1 MFWQKALETLQRDRL
16 EALQLKRLKE
26 TTARV
31 YEKVP
36 YYKKLFKSKG
46 ITPRHIKTLK
56 DVVMLPFTTRED
68 LQKNYPDKLL
78 TIKHHDTLRLHTSSG
93 TTGKPKAIFFTRNDI
108 DVAANNIARCLTM
121 TGVTKADVLQNMMSY
136 GLFTGGLMM
145 HYGAEKIGVLVIPS
159 ATGNTDRQLLLM
171 EDFGTTSIHLTP
183 SYALY
188 LSDIF
193 EKKGPAF
200 RKKLKLK
207 RAYMGAEPYTEE
219 TKNKIEALLKV
230 KVYNSYGLTEM
241 NGPGVAFECGLQNG
255 MHLWEDSYIME
266 IVDPKTDKQ
275 LPDGEIGELILTTLT
290 REGMPIIRYRTRD
303 LTAIIP
309 EKCKCGRTHRRIMRI
324 KGRAD
329 DMFIMR
335 GVNIYPQQ
343 IERILMSVAHVEK
356 NYQIYLDEGDKIKVK
371 VEITKQLFD
380 GNLEHLKKLQA
391 DLTEKLRTEILVR
404 PNVEL
409 VEPGTLPVFEGKAK
423 RVFDNRKIY

>member
-1 MFWQKALETLQRDRL
+1 MFWQKEFETMKRDKLEK
-16 EALQLKRLKE
+16 LQLKRLKE
-26 TTARV
+26 TAALV
-31 YEKVP
+31 YNKVP
-36 YYKKLFKSKG
+36 YYKKLFKAKG
-46 ITPRHIKTLK
+46 VTPGHIKTLEDISK
-56 DVVMLPFTTRED
+56 LPFTTRDD

-78 TIKHHDTLRLHTSSG
+78 TIHHHDTMRLHTSSG
-93 TTGKPKAIFFTRNDI
+93 TTGKPKAVFFTRKDI

-145 HYGAEKIGVLVIPS
+145 HYGAEKVGALVIPS
-159 ATGNTDRQLLLM
+159 AIGNTERQLLLM
-171 EDFGTTSIHLTP
+171 EDFKTTSIHLTP

-200 RKKLKLK
+200 RKKIKLK

-219 TKNKIEALLKV
+219 TKKKIEKILKV

-241 NGPGVAFECGLQNG
+241 NGPGVAFECEYQNG
-255 MHLWEDSYIME
+255 MHLWEDSYLME
-266 IVDPKTDKQ
+266 IVDPKTDRP
-275 LPDGEIGELILTTLT
+275 LPDGETGELILTTLT

-303 LTAIIP
+303 ITAIIP

-343 IERILMSVAHVEK
+343 IERVLMSVAHVEK

-371 VEITKQLFD
+371 VEITKKLFD

-404 PNVEL
+404 PSVEL
-409 VEPGTLPVFEGKAK
+409 VEPGSLPISEGKAK

>member
-1 MFWQKALETLQRDRL
+1 MFWQKELETMKREKL
-16 EALQLKRLKE
+16 EKLQLKRLKE
-26 TTARV
+26 TAALV
-31 YEKVP
+31 YNKVP
-36 YYKKLFKSKG
+36 YYKKLFKAKG
-46 ITPRHIKTLK
+46 ITPGHMKTLDDISK
-56 DVVMLPFTTRED
+56 LPFTTRED

-78 TIKHHDTLRLHTSSG
+78 TIHHHDTMRLHTSSG
-93 TTGKPKAIFFTRNDI
+93 TTGKPKAVFFTRKDI

-145 HYGAEKIGVLVIPS
+145 HYGAEKVGALVIPS
-159 ATGNTDRQLLLM
+159 AIGNTERQLLLM
-171 EDFGTTSIHLTP
+171 EDFKTTSIHLTP

-219 TKNKIEALLKV
+219 TKKKIESILKV

-241 NGPGVAFECGLQNG
+241 NGPGVAFECEYQNG
-255 MHLWEDSYIME
+255 MHLWEDSYLME
-266 IVDPKTDKQ
+266 IVDPKTDRPV
-275 LPDGEIGELILTTLT
+275 PDGETGELILTTLT

-303 LTAIIP
+303 ITAIMP

-343 IERILMSVAHVEK
+343 IERVLMSVAHVEK

-371 VEITKQLFD
+371 VEITKKLFD
-380 GNLEHLKKLQA
+380 GNLEHLKKLQT

-409 VEPGTLPVFEGKAK
+409 VEPGSLPVSEGKAK

>member
-1 MFWQKALETLQRDRL
+1 M
-16 EALQLKRLKE
+16 
-26 TTARV
+26 
-31 YEKVP
+31 
-36 YYKKLFKSKG
+36 
-46 ITPRHIKTLK
+46 
-56 DVVMLPFTTRED
+56 
-68 LQKNYPDKLL
+68 
-78 TIKHHDTLRLHTSSG
+78 RLHTSSG
-93 TTGKPKAIFFTRNDI
+93 TTGKPKAVFFTKKDI

-145 HYGAEKIGVLVIPS
+145 HYGAEKVGALVIPS
-159 ATGNTDRQLLLM
+159 AIGNTERQLLLM
-171 EDFGTTSIHLTP
+171 EDFKTTSIHLTP

-188 LSDIF
+188 LADIF

-219 TKNKIEALLKV
+219 TKNKIEKILKV

-241 NGPGVAFECGLQNG
+241 NGPGVAFECEYQDG
-255 MHLWEDSYIME
+255 MHLWEDSYFME
-266 IVDPKTDKQ
+266 IVDPKTNRP
-275 LPDGEIGELILTTLT
+275 LPDGETGELILTTLT

-303 LTAIIP
+303 ITAIIP

-343 IERILMSVAHVEK
+343 IERVLMSVAHVEK

-380 GNLEHLKKLQA
+380 GNLEHLKKLQT
-391 DLTEKLRTEILVR
+391 DLTEKLRTEILIR
-404 PNVEL
+404 PSVEL
-409 VEPGTLPVFEGKAK
+409 VEPGTLPVSEGKAK

>member
-343 IERILMSVAHVEK
+343 IERVLMGVAHVEK

-380 GNLEHLKKLQA
+380 GNLEHLKKLQT
-391 DLTEKLRTEILVR
+391 DLTEKLRTEILIR
-404 PNVEL
+404 PSVEL
-409 VEPGTLPVFEGKAK
+409 VEPGTLPVSEGKAK

>member
-1 MFWQKALETLQRDRL
+1 MFWQKELETLKREKL

-26 TTARV
+26 TAARV
-31 YEKVP
+31 YAKVP
-36 YYKKLFKSKG
+36 YYKKLFKGKG
-46 ITPRHIKTLK
+46 VAPKDIKTLADISK
-56 DVVMLPFTTRED
+56 LPFTTRDD

-78 TIKHHDTLRLHTSSG
+78 TIKHHDTMRLHTSSG
-93 TTGKPKAIFFTRNDI
+93 TTGKPKAVFFTKNDI
-108 DVAANNIARCLTM
+108 ETAANNIARCLTM

-145 HYGAEKIGVLVIPS
+145 HYGAEKIGALVIPS
-159 ATGNTDRQLLLM
+159 AVGNTERQLMLM
-171 EDFGTTSIHLTP
+171 QDFGTTCIHLTP

-193 EKKGPAF
+193 EKKGAAF

-219 TKNKIEALLKV
+219 TKNKIEKILKLKV
-230 KVYNSYGLTEM
+230 FNSYGLTEM
-241 NGPGVAFECGLQNG
+241 NGPGVAFECEYQTG
-255 MHLWEDSYIME
+255 MHLWEDCYLME
-266 IVDPKTDKQ
+266 VVDPKTNRS
-275 LPDGEIGELILTTLT
+275 LPDGEIGELILTTLN
-290 REGMPIIRYRTRD
+290 REGMPLLRYRTRD

-309 EKCKCGRTHRRIMRI
+309 GKCRCGRTHRRIMRI

-329 DMFIMR
+329 DMFIIR

-343 IERILMSVAHVEK
+343 IERVLMSVTHVEK
-356 NYQIYLDEGDKIKVK
+356 NYQIYLEDNDRMTVK
-371 VEITKQLFD
+371 VEITKKLFD
-380 GNLEHLKKLQA
+380 GNLDNLKKLQI
-391 DLTEKLRTEILVR
+391 DLTEKIRTEVLAR

-409 VEPGTLPVFEGKAK
+409 VEPGTLPVSEGKAK

>member
-1 MFWQKALETLQRDRL
+1 MFWQKELETLNRSRL
-16 EALQLKRLKE
+16 EALQLKRLRE
-26 TTARV
+26 TAARV
-31 YEKVP
+31 YGKVP
-36 YYKKLFKSKG
+36 YYRKLFKNNGVTPAHLKALQDISK
-46 ITPRHIKTLK
+46 
-56 DVVMLPFTTRED
+56 LPFTTRDD

-78 TIKHHDTLRLHTSSG
+78 TIKHHDTMRLHTSSG
-93 TTGKPKAIFFTRNDI
+93 TTGKPKAVFFTRQDI

-121 TGVTKADVLQNMMSY
+121 TGVTKKDVLQNMMSY

-145 HYGAEKIGVLVIPS
+145 HYGAEKVGALVIPS
-159 ATGNTDRQLLLM
+159 AIGNTERQLMLM

-188 LSDIF
+188 LSDVL
-193 EKKGPAF
+193 EKKGREF

-219 TKNKIEALLKV
+219 TKNKIEKLLQV

-241 NGPGVAFECGLQNG
+241 NGPGVAFECEFQAG

-266 IVDPKTDKQ
+266 IVDPKTGKQ
-275 LPDGEIGELILTTLT
+275 LPDGESGELILTTLT

-303 LTAIIP
+303 LTAILP
-309 EKCKCGRTHRRIMRI
+309 GKCKCGRTHRRITRI

-329 DMFIMR
+329 DMFILR

-343 IERILMSVAHVEK
+343 IERVLMSVAHVEK
-356 NYQIYLDEGDKIKVK
+356 NYQIYLDANDKMTVK
-371 VEITKQLFD
+371 VEITKKLFD
-380 GNLEHLKKLQA
+380 GDLDKLKKLQL
-391 DLTEKLRTEILVR
+391 DLTERLRAEILIR
-404 PNVEL
+404 PNIEL
-409 VEPGTLPVFEGKAK
+409 VEPGTLPVSEGKAK

>member
-1 MFWQKALETLQRDRL
+1 MFWQKELETMKREKL
-16 EALQLKRLKE
+16 EKLQLKRLKE
-26 TTARV
+26 TAALV
-31 YEKVP
+31 YNKVP
-36 YYKKLFKSKG
+36 YYKKLFKAKG
-46 ITPRHIKTLK
+46 ITPGHIKTLDDISK
-56 DVVMLPFTTRED
+56 LPFTTRED

-78 TIKHHDTLRLHTSSG
+78 TIHHHDTMRLHTSSG
-93 TTGKPKAIFFTRNDI
+93 TTGKPKAVFFTRKDI

-145 HYGAEKIGVLVIPS
+145 HYGAEKVGALVIPS
-159 ATGNTDRQLLLM
+159 AIGNTERQLLLM
-171 EDFGTTSIHLTP
+171 EDFKTTSIHLTP

-219 TKNKIEALLKV
+219 TKKKIESILKV

-241 NGPGVAFECGLQNG
+241 NGPGVAFECEYQNG
-255 MHLWEDSYIME
+255 MHLWEDSYLME
-266 IVDPKTDKQ
+266 IVDPKTDRPV
-275 LPDGEIGELILTTLT
+275 PDGETGELILTTLT

-303 LTAIIP
+303 ITAIMP

-343 IERILMSVAHVEK
+343 IERVLMSVAHVEK

-371 VEITKQLFD
+371 VEITKKLFD
-380 GNLEHLKKLQA
+380 GNLEHLKKLQT

-409 VEPGTLPVFEGKAK
+409 VEPGSLPVSEGKAK

>member
-1 MFWQKALETLQRDRL
+1 MFWQKDLETLKRDKL
-16 EALQLKRLKE
+16 EALQLKRLRE
-26 TTARV
+26 TATLV
-31 YEKVP
+31 YNKVP
-36 YYKKLFKSKG
+36 YYKKLFKTKG
-46 ITPRHIKTLK
+46 VTPGSIKTLEDISK
-56 DVVMLPFTTRED
+56 LPFTTRDD

-78 TIKHHDTLRLHTSSG
+78 TIHHHDTMRLHTSSG
-93 TTGKPKAIFFTRNDI
+93 TTGKPKAVFFTKKDI

-145 HYGAEKIGVLVIPS
+145 HYGAEKVGALVIPS
-159 ATGNTDRQLLLM
+159 AIGNTERQLLLM
-171 EDFGTTSIHLTP
+171 EDFKTTSIHLTP

-188 LSDIF
+188 LADIF

-219 TKNKIEALLKV
+219 TKNKIEKILKV

-241 NGPGVAFECGLQNG
+241 NGPGVAFECEYQDG
-255 MHLWEDSYIME
+255 MHLWEDSYFME
-266 IVDPKTDKQ
+266 IVDPKTNRP
-275 LPDGEIGELILTTLT
+275 LPDGETGELILTTLT

-303 LTAIIP
+303 ITAIIP

-343 IERILMSVAHVEK
+343 IERVLMSVAHVEK

-380 GNLEHLKKLQA
+380 GNLEHLKKLQT
-391 DLTEKLRTEILVR
+391 DLTEKLRTEILIR
-404 PNVEL
+404 PSVEL
-409 VEPGTLPVFEGKAK
+409 VEPGTLPVSEGKAK

>member
-1 MFWQKALETLQRDRL
+1 MFWQKDLETLKRDKL
-16 EALQLKRLKE
+16 EALQLKRLRE
-26 TTARV
+26 TATLV
-31 YEKVP
+31 YNKVP
-36 YYKKLFKSKG
+36 YYKKLFKTKG
-46 ITPRHIKTLK
+46 VTPGSIKTLEDISK
-56 DVVMLPFTTRED
+56 LPFTTRDD

-78 TIKHHDTLRLHTSSG
+78 TIHHHDTMRLHTSSG
-93 TTGKPKAIFFTRNDI
+93 TTGKPKAVFFTRKDI

-145 HYGAEKIGVLVIPS
+145 HYGAEKVGALVIPS
-159 ATGNTDRQLLLM
+159 AIGNTERQLLLM
-171 EDFGTTSIHLTP
+171 EDFKTTSIHLTP

-188 LSDIF
+188 LADIF

-219 TKNKIEALLKV
+219 TKNKIEKILKV

-241 NGPGVAFECGLQNG
+241 NGPGVAFECEYQDG
-255 MHLWEDSYIME
+255 MHLWEDSYFME
-266 IVDPKTDKQ
+266 IVDPKTNRP
-275 LPDGEIGELILTTLT
+275 LPDGETGELILTTLT

-303 LTAIIP
+303 ITAIIP

-343 IERILMSVAHVEK
+343 IERVLMSVAHVEK

-380 GNLEHLKKLQA
+380 GNLEHLKKLQT
-391 DLTEKLRTEILVR
+391 DLTEKLRTEILIR
-404 PNVEL
+404 PSVEL
-409 VEPGTLPVFEGKAK
+409 VEPGTLPVSEGKAK

>member
-1 MFWQKALETLQRDRL
+1 MFWQKELETMKREKL
-16 EALQLKRLKE
+16 EKLQLKRLKE
-26 TTARV
+26 TAALV
-31 YEKVP
+31 YNKVP
-36 YYKKLFKSKG
+36 YYKKLFKAKG
-46 ITPRHIKTLK
+46 ITPGHIKTLDDISK
-56 DVVMLPFTTRED
+56 LPFTTRED

-78 TIKHHDTLRLHTSSG
+78 TIHHHDTMRLHTSSG
-93 TTGKPKAIFFTRNDI
+93 TTGKPKAVFFTRKDI

-145 HYGAEKIGVLVIPS
+145 HYGAEKVGALVIPS
-159 ATGNTDRQLLLM
+159 AIGNTERQLLLM
-171 EDFGTTSIHLTP
+171 EDFKTTSIHLTP

-219 TKNKIEALLKV
+219 TKKKIESILKV

-241 NGPGVAFECGLQNG
+241 NGPGVAFECEYQNG
-255 MHLWEDSYIME
+255 MHLWEDSYLME
-266 IVDPKTDKQ
+266 IVDPKTDRPV
-275 LPDGEIGELILTTLT
+275 PDGETGELILTTLT

-303 LTAIIP
+303 ITAIMP

-329 DMFIMR
+329 DMFIM
-335 GVNIYPQQ
+335 
-343 IERILMSVAHVEK
+343 
-356 NYQIYLDEGDKIKVK
+356 
-371 VEITKQLFD
+371 
-380 GNLEHLKKLQA
+380 
-391 DLTEKLRTEILVR
+391 
-404 PNVEL
+404 
-409 VEPGTLPVFEGKAK
+409 
-423 RVFDNRKIY
+423 

>member
-1 MFWQKALETLQRDRL
+1 MFWQKELETMKREKL
-16 EALQLKRLKE
+16 EKLQLKRLKE
-26 TTARV
+26 TAALV
-31 YEKVP
+31 YNKVP
-36 YYKKLFKSKG
+36 YYKKLFKAKG
-46 ITPRHIKTLK
+46 ITPGHIKTLDDISK
-56 DVVMLPFTTRED
+56 LPFTTRED

-78 TIKHHDTLRLHTSSG
+78 TIHHHDTMRLHTSSG
-93 TTGKPKAIFFTRNDI
+93 TTGKPKAVFFTRKDI

-145 HYGAEKIGVLVIPS
+145 HYGAEKVGALVIPS
-159 ATGNTDRQLLLM
+159 AIGNTERQLLLM
-171 EDFGTTSIHLTP
+171 EDFKTTSIHLTP

-219 TKNKIEALLKV
+219 TKKKIESILKV

-241 NGPGVAFECGLQNG
+241 NGPGVAFECEYQNG
-255 MHLWEDSYIME
+255 MHLWEDSYLME
-266 IVDPKTDKQ
+266 IVDPKTDRPV
-275 LPDGEIGELILTTLT
+275 PDGETGELILTTLT

-303 LTAIIP
+303 ITAIMP

-343 IERILMSVAHVEK
+343 IERVLMSVAHVEK

-371 VEITKQLFD
+371 VEITKKLFD
-380 GNLEHLKKLQA
+380 GNLEHLKKLQT

-409 VEPGTLPVFEGKAK
+409 VEPGSLPVYEGKAK

>member
-1 MFWQKALETLQRDRL
+1 MFWQKDLETMKRSKL

-26 TTARV
+26 VATRV
-31 YEKVP
+31 YAKVP
-36 YYKKLFKSKG
+36 YYRKLFKARGVTPGNIRILSDISK
-46 ITPRHIKTLK
+46 
-56 DVVMLPFTTRED
+56 LPFTTRED

-78 TIKHHDTLRLHTSSG
+78 TIKHHDTMRLHTSSG
-93 TTGKPKAIFFTRNDI
+93 TTGKPKAVFFTKKDI

-159 ATGNTDRQLLLM
+159 AIGNTERQLLLM

-200 RKKLKLK
+200 RKRLKLK

-219 TKNKIEALLKV
+219 TKNKMEKLLKV

-241 NGPGVAFECGLQNG
+241 NGPGVAFECEYQSG

-266 IVDPKTDKQ
+266 IVDPKTDRPI
-275 LPDGEIGELILTTLT
+275 PDGEVGELILTTLT

-329 DMFIMR
+329 DMFILR

-343 IERILMSVAHVEK
+343 IERVLMSVAHVEK
-356 NYQIYLDEGDKIKVK
+356 NYQIYLEDNDKITVK
-371 VEITKQLFD
+371 VEITKKLFD

-391 DLTEKLRTEILVR
+391 DLVEKIRTEILVR
-404 PNVEL
+404 PVVDL
-409 VEPGTLPVFEGKAK
+409 VEPGTLPVSEGKAK